1 MDDKKSLVII
11 GFLIAIIIVLA
22 SFFLF
27 LVRSGNTDPTAAY
40 PLTETSQESTVSQT
54 QESMAQEESES
65 SETTAIKETTKAA
78 NEAKTTEEEASTEPR
93 TIEETQKE
101 ILTTEESSAQAAAV
115 PEPQTIETDSVP
127 GKGMANR
134 EWIREYADDV
144 GAYVTIYSLDET
156 HVVFDTGAETASGKR
171 NVLDETVATFI
182 GSNKAEFE
190 YMADDGTQHT
200 GTIAFQNVEGRED
213 VYEVILTYASPIW
226 YPGDTGSVT
235 ELKAYN

>member
-27 LVRSGNTDPTAAY
+27 LVRSGNPDPTAAY
-40 PLTETSQESTVSQT
+40 PAAETSQEAAVSQPQERTT
-54 QESMAQEESES
+54 QAERES
-65 SETTAIKETTKAA
+65 SETTAKKETIKA
-78 NEAKTTEEEASTEPR
+78 TEEEKTSEEPKTEA
-93 TIEETQKE
+93 ETQKE
-101 ILTTEESSAQAAAV
+101 IPATEGSSAPAAAV
-115 PEPQTIETDSVP
+115 PEPQTTKSDAAS
-127 GKGMANR
+127 GKGMANP

-144 GAYVTIYSLDET
+144 GAYITIYSLDET

-190 YMADDGTQHT
+190 YTADDGTQHT

-213 VYEVILTYASPIW
+213 VYEVILSYASPIW